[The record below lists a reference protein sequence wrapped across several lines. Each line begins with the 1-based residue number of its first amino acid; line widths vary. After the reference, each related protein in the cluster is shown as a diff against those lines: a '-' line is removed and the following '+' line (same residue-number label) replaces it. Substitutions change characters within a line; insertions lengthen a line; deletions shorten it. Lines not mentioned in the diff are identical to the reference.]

1 MALVPRVVIVGGGMG
16 GIAAAKKLA
25 DAPVH
30 VTLVD
35 SRNYS
40 LFQPLVYE
48 VAGAIVNIEDVT
60 HAIRGLL
67 RGQSNASVRLGTAV
81 AVELEQ
87 REVVLEDGERVGY
100 DYLILATG
108 LRSDVTRVPGAAEHA
123 FPMKTLDDALRVRNH
138 LLRRLETVAAHP
150 ELVGAGALDV
160 VIVGGSTTGVEVVAA
175 FSEIYNHALR
185 QEFPEIDFPQATITL
200 IEAGETLLP
209 AFHPRLRRWAE
220 RVLIENGAVVRL
232 RSPVAEVGPAS
243 VTLADGE
250 EITAGTIVA
259 ATGVRATALADG
271 LGAAQAAGGRVLV
284 AANLSLPGHPE
295 VFAIGDMAAL
305 PTRDGGLHPALA
317 QFALQGGRH
326 AANEIVRHLNGKPSR
341 RFRYWD
347 KGMTSVVG
355 YNAAVLQSGRIRITG
370 GPAFLLWG
378 ALHAYYV
385 PGLRNRLSLR
395 LTWLWSWATRR
406 RAALLLIG
414 EPAPPVQ
421 PGRVGTAV
429 ADTHNQ
435 PAVPASAR
443 PPTAPADRAA
453 GSARPLRSPT
463 SRV

>member
-1 MALVPRVVIVGGGMG
+1 MTLPRVVIVGGGMG

-25 DAPVH
+25 AAPVE

-35 SRNYS
+35 SRNYY
-40 LFQPLVYE
+40 LFQPLIYE
-48 VAGAIVNIEDVT
+48 VAGAIVSIEDVT

-67 RGQSNASVRLGTAV
+67 RGQTNVRIRLGTAV
-81 AVELEQ
+81 GVELER
-87 REVVLEDGERVGY
+87 REVVLEGGERLGY
-100 DYLILATG
+100 DYLILAVG

-123 FPMKTLDDALRVRNH
+123 FPMKTLDDALHVRNH

-150 ELVGAGALDV
+150 ELVAAGALDV

-185 QEFPEIDFPQATITL
+185 EEFPEIDFTQAKITL
-200 IEAGETLLP
+200 IEAGDTLLP
-209 AFHPRLRRWAE
+209 AFHPRLRSWAE

-232 RSPVAEVGPAS
+232 RSPVAEIGPVS

-250 EITAGTIVA
+250 EITGGTIVV
-259 ATGVRATALADG
+259 ATGVRATALADS
-271 LGAAQAAGGRVLV
+271 LEVAQTASGRVSV
-284 AANLSLPGHPE
+284 TPNLSLTGHPE

-305 PTRDGGLHPALA
+305 PKSDGTLHPALA

-326 AANEIVRHLNGKPSR
+326 VAREITRQLDRKRSR

-347 KGMTSVVG
+347 KGMTSVIG

-370 GPAFLLWG
+370 GPAFFLWG
-378 ALHAYYV
+378 TLHAYYL

-414 EPAPPVQ
+414 EPTMPVEPASVAAAPLRDTDRPAPPSPHQ
-421 PGRVGTAV
+421 S
-429 ADTHNQ
+429 
-435 PAVPASAR
+435 VP
-443 PPTAPADRAA
+443 DHRA
-453 GSARPLRSPT
+453 
-463 SRV
+463 

>member
-1 MALVPRVVIVGGGMG
+1 VIVGGGMG

-25 DAPVH
+25 GVPVE

-40 LFQPLVYE
+40 LFQPLIYE

-67 RGQSNASVRLGTAV
+67 RGQANVRVRLDTAV
-81 AVELEQ
+81 AVDLEQ
-87 REVVLEDGERVGY
+87 HEVALEDGEPLTY

-108 LRSDVTRVPGAAEHA
+108 LRSDVARVAGAAEHA

-138 LLRRLETVAAHP
+138 LLRRLETAAAHP
-150 ELVGAGALDV
+150 QLIAAGALDI
-160 VIVGGSTTGVEVVAA
+160 VIIGGSTTGVEVVGA

-185 QEFPEIDFPQATITL
+185 REFPEIDFTQAKIIL
-200 IEAGETLLP
+200 VEAGETLLP
-209 AFHPRLRRWAE
+209 AFHPRLRSWAE
-220 RVLIENGAVVRL
+220 RVLTENGAVVRL
-232 RSPVAEVGPAS
+232 RSPVAEVGPVS

-250 EITAGTIVA
+250 EISAGTIIA
-259 ATGVRATALADG
+259 ATGVRATALADR
-271 LGAAQAAGGRVLV
+271 LGVAQAAGGRVIV
-284 AANLSLPGHPE
+284 SPNLTLPGHPD

-305 PTRDGGLHPALA
+305 PNRDGGLHPALA

-326 AANEIVRHLNGKPSR
+326 AAREITQHLNRKPSR

-347 KGMTSVVG
+347 KGMTSTIG
-355 YNAAVLQSGRIRITG
+355 YNAAILQSGRVRLTG
-370 GPAFLLWG
+370 GLAFLLWG

-414 EPAPPVQ
+414 EPEPEPP
-421 PGRVGTAV
+421 PND
-429 ADTHNQ
+429 AD
-435 PAVPASAR
+435 AAK
-443 PPTAPADRAA
+443 PTATRDAF
-453 GSARPLRSPT
+453 ARR
-463 SRV
+463 